1 MRVLICNDDG
11 VAAPGIA
18 ALARRLAREHE
29 VTVVAPAV
37 EQSGMGHRT
46 TYLAPIFV
54 KEAKIEGLDAPVY
67 ALSGSPV
74 DCAYFGIDVILK
86 RQLDLVVSGVNQGSN
101 EGSNVFPSGTA
112 NAAFA
117 GAFAGY
123 QALAVSLCSFEHGD
137 FDVAAEYAARAV
149 NYIKDHPL
157 GNYRMLN
164 VNVPPLPM
172 EKIKGVKFV
181 PMETDRYRVY
191 YDERRRGGFNDH
203 LYYWLCEDKPECA
216 PTDDPAHDR
225 AATKNGYVSVTPFD
239 LDLTDRAQLQLMQQ
253 EASRYF

>member
-181 PMETDRYRVY
+181 PMETDRIARQ
-191 YDERRRGGFNDH
+191 
-203 LYYWLCEDKPECA
+203 
-216 PTDDPAHDR
+216 
-225 AATKNGYVSVTPFD
+225 AAALEGA
-239 LDLTDRAQLQLMQQ
+239 L
-253 EASRYF
+253 